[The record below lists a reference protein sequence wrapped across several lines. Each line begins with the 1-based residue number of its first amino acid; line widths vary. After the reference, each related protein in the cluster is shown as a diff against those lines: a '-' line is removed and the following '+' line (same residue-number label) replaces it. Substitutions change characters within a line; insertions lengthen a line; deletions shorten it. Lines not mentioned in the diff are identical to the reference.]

1 MRSTRFEQRDE
12 ARIPNLLPN
21 SPGEE
26 RIEVVSLEDFVV
38 TTFSTPGIP
47 QRDVDGLSLLLPD
60 RFEIESSLM
69 VRTNPVL
76 DDDVVLAKT
85 VLFPCSEEQLHLSV
99 QKLHR
104 RVRLGRRT
112 GQADKVTGIK
122 PGY

>member
-60 RFEIESSLM
+60 RFKMESPM
-69 VRTNPVL
+69 VVRTNPVL
-76 DDDVVLAKT
+76 DDDVVLT
-85 VLFPCSEEQLHLSV
+85 ETILFPCGEEQFHLPV

-112 GQADKVTGIK
+112 GQADKVTEIELG
-122 PGY
+122 